1 MVLVSSLGQI
11 FLLPTGVEAFV
22 PPVKAALAGQCGVK
36 KTTVASTIGRSR
48 DASIP
53 SAREGIHV
61 QAAREWIYWWSEG
74 VFEGK
79 EGVQTL
85 IVADLA
91 SSLGERK
98 MARGVVK
105 GRKQGVSCVIE

>member
-22 PPVKAALAGQCGVK
+22 PPVKAALAEQCGVK

-48 DASIP
+48 DAGGP

-61 QAAREWIYWWSEG
+61 QAARKWIYWWSEG

-79 EGVQTL
+79 EGVQTP

-91 SSLGERK
+91 SSLKKERNGERSWK
-98 MARGVVK
+98 WE
-105 GRKQGVSCVIE
+105 KQGISCG